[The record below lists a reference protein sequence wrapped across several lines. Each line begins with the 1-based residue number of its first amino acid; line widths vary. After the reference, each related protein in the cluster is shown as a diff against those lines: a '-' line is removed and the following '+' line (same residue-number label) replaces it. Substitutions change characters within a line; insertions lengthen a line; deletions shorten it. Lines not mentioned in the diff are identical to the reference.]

1 MNLFETPRSGYP
13 FRVLVCGIKEW
24 NMNAIRTIAAALVM
38 ALVLG
43 SAGTGLAA
51 LDRGATVYTPG
62 AFDSNIAQPNDD

>member
-1 MNLFETPRSGYP
+1 
-13 FRVLVCGIKEW
+13 
-24 NMNAIRTIAAALVM
+24 MNAIRTIAAALVM